1 MGSARGEQKVGA
13 ILAHRF
19 VHNKRPFKEL
29 LPLGLSLE
37 WQEVLSWYRVGAG
50 LASAVSIGMT
60 IGDL

>member
-1 MGSARGEQKVGA
+1 MGA

-37 WQEVLSWYRVGAG
+37 WKEVLSWYRVGAG
-50 LASAVSIGMT
+50 LAFAGSIRVT
-60 IGDL
+60 IVDF